1 MQPDTGAVLQG
12 SLLGIVVAVTLMA
25 TGCAG
30 PRTQEP
36 APAGAPPAGDGRAFN
51 EAGGARQLQAAQR
64 MIKAGE
70 YSQAIP
76 RLVQVTND
84 FAGTAAATDAWYFL
98 GVAYYEISG
107 YSHAVE
113 YFREYLGRAPEGRH
127 AGEARTAL
135 ETIANGTP
143 RALVRQA
150 DDGQIEAARQRSAAA
165 PDNLAHALDLAN
177 LLWEAGRYA
186 EAGDVYRALM
196 PRWPRLAD
204 DMTLRSRIERQ
215 ADGTYLVL
223 TPEVVSQRL
232 AEAQPLIL
240 MNTASFT
247 SGRETLMARS
257 GRDIYYNVTGEAL
270 NRSSTALKDVRVF
283 VTLYGLGS
291 VVYDTQTVYI
301 GPLAPGARRAFSV
314 RFSNFE
320 NLDNVA
326 RYACEGTFE
335 R

>member
-1 MQPDTGAVLQG
+1 
-12 SLLGIVVAVTLMA
+12 MA
-25 TGCAG
+25 AGCAG
-30 PRTQEP
+30 TP
-36 APAGAPPAGDGRAFN
+36 APDPALPGTPPAGDGRALS

-64 MIKAGE
+64 MMRAGE

-84 FAGTAAATDAWYFL
+84 FAGTDAATDAWYFL

-107 YSHAVE
+107 YSNAVE
-113 YFREYLGRAPEGRH
+113 YFREYLGRAPGGRH
-127 AGEARTAL
+127 VEEARSAL

-143 RALVRQA
+143 RALARNA
-150 DDGQIEAARQRSAAA
+150 DDSRIETARKQAASA
-165 PDNLAHALDLAN
+165 PDNLAYALDLAN

-186 EAGDVYRALM
+186 EAGEVYRGLL
-196 PRWPRLAD
+196 PRWPRLEN
-204 DMTLRSRIERQ
+204 DMTLRSRMERQ
-215 ADGTYLVL
+215 ADGTYLIL
-223 TPEVVSQRL
+223 TPEVVAQRL

-247 SGRETLMARS
+247 SGRGTLTARS
-257 GRDIYYNVTGEAL
+257 GKDIYYNVTGEAL
-270 NRSSTALKDVRVF
+270 NRSSAPLKDVRVF
-283 VTLYGLGS
+283 VTIFGLGS

-301 GPLAPGARRAFSV
+301 GSLAPGARRAFSV